1 MLDESWWA
9 AYITDRRSATGIA
22 AGVERAV
29 NAGVLTAG
37 RALPPIRAFAGE
49 LGVNPNTVSAAY
61 QTLRRRGVVET
72 AGRRG
77 TRVRPRLGSALRE
90 DIAVAVPESARD
102 LSSGNPDPKLLP
114 ALGGPLGDAVRGAEP
129 VLYGQPAD
137 DGELHRVATESFR
150 VDGVPDG
157 TVAVAGGT
165 LDAVEKALL
174 TRLRP
179 GDRVAVEDPG
189 WHALLDL
196 LGLLGLEPHGVSV
209 DDEGPLPDELAGALG
224 AGARAAVVTSR
235 AQNPFGSA
243 LGGQRAEALR
253 GVLAAH
259 PEVLL
264 VEDDH
269 GFAFTSA
276 PFHSLAP
283 AARDWMLVRS
293 ASKSLGPDL
302 RIAAL
307 VGDSETVAGVR
318 TRQRVT
324 HGWVPHVLQRAAARL
339 WREAGEWSR
348 QVAASYDGRRQTLLD
363 ALTGYAVPAYGRSG
377 LNVWVPVSEETGVV
391 SRLQERGWAV
401 APGARFRLA
410 SQPGIRIT
418 TASLDPA
425 VAPSLASDVAAALRP
440 EPTGRGT

>member
-1 MLDESWWA
+1 M
-9 AYITDRRSATGIA
+9 
-22 AGVERAV
+22 

-276 PFHSLAP
+276 PFHSLARQPGTGCWCVRLRSPLAPTYASRRWSGILRPWPGCAPGSGSPTAGSRMCCSVPRHGCGGKRGSGRGRSRP
-283 AARDWMLVRS
+283 ATT
-293 ASKSLGPDL
+293 G
-302 RIAAL
+302 
-307 VGDSETVAGVR
+307 AGR
-318 TRQRVT
+318 PCSTPSPGMRCRHT
-324 HGWVPHVLQRAAARL
+324 AAA
-339 WREAGEWSR
+339 G
-348 QVAASYDGRRQTLLD
+348 
-363 ALTGYAVPAYGRSG
+363 
-377 LNVWVPVSEETGVV
+377 
-391 SRLQERGWAV
+391 
-401 APGARFRLA
+401 
-410 SQPGIRIT
+410 
-418 TASLDPA
+418 
-425 VAPSLASDVAAALRP
+425 
-440 EPTGRGT
+440 